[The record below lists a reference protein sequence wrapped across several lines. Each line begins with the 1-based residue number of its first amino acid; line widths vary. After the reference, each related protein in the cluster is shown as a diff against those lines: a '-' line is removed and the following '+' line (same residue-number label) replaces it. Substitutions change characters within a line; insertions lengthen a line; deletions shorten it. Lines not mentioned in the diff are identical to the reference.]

1 MIQNL
6 SVIIIGAGKYITVIL
21 KISVNEKFFA
31 ARYVVF
37 LLEKVMF
44 KYFTVIRMVF
54 EERSYVL

>member
-37 LLEKVMF
+37 LLEKVVF